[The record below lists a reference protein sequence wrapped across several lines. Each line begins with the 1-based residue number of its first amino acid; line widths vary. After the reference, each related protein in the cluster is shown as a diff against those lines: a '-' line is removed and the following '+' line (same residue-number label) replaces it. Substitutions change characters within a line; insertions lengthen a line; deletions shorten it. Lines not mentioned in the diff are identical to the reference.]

1 MKSAGFFSPKE
12 ERIRQKVNLD
22 NILFTPADFKKL
34 QETKNNGNLKAEHG
48 TGRNMALFVE
58 KEWDRKFMH

>member
-1 MKSAGFFSPKE
+1 MLTDLVA
-12 ERIRQKVNLD
+12 
-22 NILFTPADFKKL
+22 
-34 QETKNNGNLKAEHG
+34 TKYNESLKAEHG